1 MTTVTDAAN
10 RLFPVLLTG
19 AANELLPDTITV
31 AGGGRQS
38 RRHSDPDIAGFV
50 FNNTT
55 DAAEYNY
62 LKLFTELIVSNANTE
77 FTFNDSEI
85 SLLETVATGQ
95 ADRRGQ
101 GAQTFNRCE
110 IFRVGGATTGT
121 NNRLLLGP
129 IGTGTWTTTN
139 TTITGFANNPLAI
152 LYQNAD
158 TAAATN
164 NQGLI
169 LIGNVATEF
178 GSAHTSLQTT
188 WNNGGG
194 TGQVQDFA
202 TEPAVYTYRITQFG
216 ATGAELDAN
225 NVDNVNTNTGTRDVA
240 LFVGD
245 DQRNIALVGSDPNFI
260 PDVSGISPQTFV
272 MINRRASHWIV
283 GGRWEGTLPVGH
295 HSSNQPT
302 SMELAEIRSIIPF
315 NPSFQDANNTALAVS
330 ARVNFYQTGGIVEA
344 LSVAAPATW
353 DPATPP
359 IFDDQ
364 DKLLATTAGTQWIL
378 DSRTI
383 YGAANIATGTGNS
396 PARSAANNANPN
408 DVTPV
413 PAITNK
419 VMRARAYGVILPE
432 TTDIDFLEQHG
443 LVTGLTAST
452 GTRIEY
458 VVDPSVG
465 TVTETQAANLVNNV
479 NQFTTIDQFYAA
491 IQYDWARNCLLY
503 TSPSPRD
510 S

>member
-1 MTTVTDAAN
+1 MATVTDTAN

-19 AANELLPDTITV
+19 AAAELTPQTISVGGNTRQTRRFTDTDAT
-31 AGGGRQS
+31 
-38 RRHSDPDIAGFV
+38 GFV
-50 FNNTT
+50 FTNTT
-55 DAAEYNY
+55 QGAQYDY
-62 LKLFTELIVSNANTE
+62 LTLFTDFIESQASTGFV
-77 FTFNDSEI
+77 FNDSEI
-85 SLLETVATGQ
+85 SLIEIVATGQ

-110 IFRVGGATTGT
+110 VFRVGGETTGT
-121 NNRLLLGP
+121 NNRVLLGP
-129 IGTGTWTTTN
+129 IGTGTWNTLN
-139 TTITGFANNPLAI
+139 TTFTGFANNPIAL
-152 LYQNAD
+152 LYQNA
-158 TAAATN
+158 AAANTTN
-164 NQGLI
+164 AGLT

-216 ATGAELDAN
+216 ADGTELDAA
-225 NVDNVNTNTGTRDVA
+225 NVGNINTNTGDRAVA

-245 DQRNIALVGSDPNFI
+245 DQRNIALAGSDPNFI
-260 PDVSGISPQTFV
+260 PDVSGISPQTFL

-283 GGRWEGTLPVGH
+283 GGRWDGTLPVGH

-302 SMELAEIRSIIPF
+302 SMELAEIRNIIPY
-315 NPSFQDANNTALAVS
+315 NPSFQDANNTALTVS
-330 ARVNFYQTGGIVEA
+330 ARVQFYQLGGTVAA

-364 DKLLATTAGTQWIL
+364 DKLLATTAGTQWVL

-452 GTRIEY
+452 LSLIH
-458 VVDPSVG
+458 
-465 TVTETQAANLVNNV
+465 
-479 NQFTTIDQFYAA
+479 I
-491 IQYDWARNCLLY
+491 
-503 TSPSPRD
+503 
-510 S
+510 